1 MAVAV
6 TGAYANLADAACQR
20 AAIMLATFFI
30 VAPFCNGTWLV
41 AGRAIG
47 SLLSSNVWGR
57 VSVLFMAGLI
67 VVNAGLIALG

>member
-1 MAVAV
+1 
-6 TGAYANLADAACQR
+6 
-20 AAIMLATFFI
+20 MLATFFI